1 MKLTKVH
8 RMNIKV
14 IRISSNQ
21 NRGKCKKC
29 IIEWIIMPF
38 KRFSRSRRQP
48 KWIDKQI
55 LEDSQKRPAYPA
67 KIVKVS
73 IYLSISTGLWIST
86 NVPLNVWEE
95 RFIFVNILSIY
106 KYTINKKFLA
116 FINCIKQGVLHVFS
130 FISAH
135 IRAIGRWEF
144 GSRDQRFRSIH
155 QSCIYAR
162 IS

>member
-1 MKLTKVH
+1 
-8 RMNIKV
+8 
-14 IRISSNQ
+14 
-21 NRGKCKKC
+21 
-29 IIEWIIMPF
+29 MPF

-73 IYLSISTGLWIST
+73 IYKHRALNFYYT

-116 FINCIKQGVLHVFS
+116 FINCIQQGVLHVFS

-162 IS
+162 ISERNQKVARVFFVSVFVLYYLCECTYMSRIP

>member
-1 MKLTKVH
+1 MQKMLLF
-8 RMNIKV
+8 
-14 IRISSNQ
+14 Q
-21 NRGKCKKC
+21 
-29 IIEWIIMPF
+29 WIIMPF

-55 LEDSQKRPAYPA
+55 LEDSRKRPAYPA

-73 IYLSISTGLWIST
+73 IYKHRGISTGLWIST

-95 RFIFVNILSIY
+95 RFIFVNIISIY
-106 KYTINKKFLA
+106 KYTINNKFLA
-116 FINCIKQGVLHVFS
+116 FFNCIQQGVLHILS

-135 IRAIGRWEF
+135 IRTLGRWEF